1 MTADE
6 QVAAAVPRMPAWMIA
21 RPGELLTTERL
32 RLRLAAYVYGNILT
46 LAAIAVATGSSIDS
60 GDATLIVGV
69 TTLTTYLAHVIAHNV
84 GQQLGRERGAHRP
97 YVRHELVDALPIL
110 FSGLV
115 PVAILILGDTALL
128 SSELAQLL
136 AALWVVSRLALIGFL
151 VERLSGRKP
160 TWRTLSGGL
169 VLALA
174 CAGIVV
180 LKVLFAH

>member
-1 MTADE
+1 M
-6 QVAAAVPRMPAWMIA
+6 
-21 RPGELLTTERL
+21 
-32 RLRLAAYVYGNILT
+32 
-46 LAAIAVATGSSIDS
+46 
-60 GDATLIVGV
+60 
-69 TTLTTYLAHVIAHNV
+69 
-84 GQQLGRERGAHRP
+84 
-97 YVRHELVDALPIL
+97 DALPIL